1 MVMSIASMLGDLA
14 ASLVKRNYGVKD
26 YSKMLPGHGGI
37 LDRFDSNLAAAFI
50 LIILYEL
57 PFGFVLFK

>member
-1 MVMSIASMLGDLA
+1 
-14 ASLVKRNYGVKD
+14 
-26 YSKMLPGHGGI
+26 MLPGHVGI